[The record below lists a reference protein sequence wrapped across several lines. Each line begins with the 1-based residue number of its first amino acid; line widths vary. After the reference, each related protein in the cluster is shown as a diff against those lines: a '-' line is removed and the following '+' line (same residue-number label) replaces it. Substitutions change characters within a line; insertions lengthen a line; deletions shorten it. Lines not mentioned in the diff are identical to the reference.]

1 MLTQNLLTQSW
12 KALEHNSAVCR
23 IHISLCSERLWSWDN
38 IIILPRTYAIAPKYT
53 KKHTN
58 FQLIFGLLPRWFQ
71 DLRYSI
77 WRALLVYFPSR
88 AWHTFCPDT
97 IFVGLTAQECAENQK
112 TNCGCIFREF
122 WRGWKD
128 KKCNVLIFNQLW
140 RYFLK
145 TSAIVALVLST
156 RATKLQY
163 SCC

>member
-88 AWHTFCPDT
+88 AWHTFCQDT

-112 TNCGCIFREF
+112 TNCGCVFASFGGVERTRNVTRWYLIYCALSP
-122 WRGWKD
+122 KN
-128 KKCNVLIFNQLW
+128 KCYCGTCTEYLC
-140 RYFLK
+140 Y
-145 TSAIVALVLST
+145 
-156 RATKLQY
+156 
-163 SCC
+163 